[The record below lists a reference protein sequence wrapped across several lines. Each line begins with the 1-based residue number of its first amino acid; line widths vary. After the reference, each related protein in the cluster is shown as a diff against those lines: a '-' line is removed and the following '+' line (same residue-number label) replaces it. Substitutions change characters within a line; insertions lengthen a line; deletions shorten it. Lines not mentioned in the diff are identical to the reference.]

1 MSNFPKQP
9 TDSMQSNQNSSR
21 LFFFLVETDK
31 TVLKFIWKNNM
42 EQEEILLSSCFT
54 NQSNFE
60 EELEDAQYWTFR
72 LLWSSRQNATSKR
85 TDTHKS
91 VDQKWVHKQTPI
103 YVVRCA
109 KQKRYFF
116 NKWWQKKGIFT
127 CGKMN
132 LDLYCEI
139 LDLLG
144 EMKGHETVTQSHVK
158 KLGSQKR
165 K

>member
-1 MSNFPKQP
+1 M
-9 TDSMQSNQNSSR
+9 
-21 LFFFLVETDK
+21 VETDK

-91 VDQKWVHKQTPI
+91 VDQK
-103 YVVRCA
+103 
-109 KQKRYFF
+109 
-116 NKWWQKKGIFT
+116 
-127 CGKMN
+127 
-132 LDLYCEI
+132 
-139 LDLLG
+139 
-144 EMKGHETVTQSHVK
+144 
-158 KLGSQKR
+158 
-165 K
+165 